1 MNYTSTILKTFK
13 KVQMNSF
20 CRILLIMQKFETQ
33 KTCKN
38 VRKKKERERK
48 KERKES
54 AYEQCGLQRFM
65 LNSQN
70 GTVHMLLD
78 LSWLSST
85 LAGSWLGGC
94 V

>member
-1 MNYTSTILKTFK
+1 
-13 KVQMNSF
+13 
-20 CRILLIMQKFETQ
+20 MQKFETQ

-38 VRKKKERERK
+38 VKKERKRK